1 MAQTIEILRGN
12 FSVGVDATGKPKK
25 GNFTAYDEDGEMYF
39 INKALLAEKGITN
52 DLEAK
57 AKFPMWVRTVTKP
70 CGSLDAS
77 GQPLVVDG
85 KAVTT
90 QRAEITRLYDSYEQ
104 SIQSDVNKAS
114 RAIDVASGIEQ
125 RAKTAGLGEQAIN
138 NIMANSSF

>member
-1 MAQTIEILRGN
+1 MAQTIEIIRGN
-12 FSVGVDATGKPKK
+12 FSTGLDVNGKPKK
-25 GNFTAYDEDGEMYF
+25 GNFSAYDEDGEQYF
-39 INKALLAEKGITN
+39 INKSLLVDKGINT
-52 DLEAK
+52 DAEAK
-57 AKFPMWVRTVTKP
+57 GKFPMWVRCVVKP

-85 KAVTT
+85 KAVTS

-104 SIQSDVNKAS
+104 SIQSDVNKAA